1 MTLKESVLQAIETAD
16 EPLLQAVLQVIRA
29 HSTAKSTLTLA
40 DTIALYR
47 ESAIAAGLDIDPDEV
62 WGDVRDKTPA
72 DTEPRW

>member
-16 EPLLQAVLQVIRA
+16 EPLLQAVLQVIQS
-29 HSTAKSTLTLA
+29 HSTAQPTLTLA
-40 DTIALYR
+40 DAIALYR

-62 WGDVRDKTPA
+62 WSDVRDKTPA